1 MKIKKLISVMTA
13 VALFASFS
21 GCSFLPGYPTNKI
34 VRPPRLEGEKQ
45 ALQIAFEKSAGDG
58 VLLKSPAKG
67 EYLSSFVTYDVDGDG
82 NEEAFVFYVDT
93 SADASVRVNI
103 LEKKDGDWV
112 SVGDLKGSGSSV
124 YEIEFEDVNQDGRY
138 EVIISWSLFD
148 NKTTRIVSVIDFTV
162 TETGELAF
170 TARANEYFAYK
181 ELIDFDLNGLKE
193 LCVLYIDDTTE
204 VIQTYLRVFEFT
216 ENNSVKLV
224 SELPLD
230 ANIAAVSKTR
240 KDIIKSGSKETIR
253 LFLDVLR
260 RDSGLFTEAVMWS
273 RTENK
278 LIRLLSNPSADTYRK
293 TSLGTRDIDGDGL
306 YEIPVMSALAGSRRK
321 QLISGSE
328 ETNDA
333 LYIDLVCFMS
343 LDGGK
348 LKENEFALYNP
359 ASLYLFKFNWKRS
372 SVTARYDEE
381 SGDTVYSEWDAKA
394 QKYGDDLFSLNF
406 NTKDLGEYGYTLA
419 ANAKSGNYWCR
430 IYPAGEKR
438 AITVKYISENLIPV

>member
-1 MKIKKLISVMTA
+1 MS
-13 VALFASFS
+13 
-21 GCSFLPGYPTNKI
+21 KI

-82 NEEAFVFYVDT
+82 AEEAFVFYVDT

-103 LEKKDGDWV
+103 LDKKDGDWV
-112 SVGDLKGSGSSV
+112 SVSDLKGSGSSV
-124 YEIEFEDVNQDGRY
+124 YEIEFEDVNQDGKY
-138 EVIISWSLFD
+138 EIIISWSLFD

-162 TETGELAF
+162 SEAGTLTF

-181 ELIDFDLNGLKE
+181 ELIDFNLNGLKE

-204 VIQTYLRVFEFT
+204 VLQTYLRVFEFT
-216 ENNSVKLV
+216 KNNSVKLV

-240 KDIIKSGSKETIR
+240 SDKITSGGQETVR

-260 RDSGLFTEAVMWS
+260 SDSGLFTEAVMWS
-273 RTENK
+273 KTENK
-278 LIRLLSNPSADTYRK
+278 LVRLLGNPSVDTFRK
-293 TSLGTRDIDGDGL
+293 VSLGTRDIDNDGH
-306 YEIPVMSALAGSRRK
+306 YEIPVVSALAGSRQK
-321 QLISGSE
+321 QLISGSV

-333 LYIDLVCFMS
+333 LYIELIRFMS

-348 LKENEFALYNP
+348 LKENKLAVYNP
-359 ASLYLFKFNWKRS
+359 ASLYMFKFNWKTS
-372 SVTARYDEE
+372 SVTARYDEK
-381 SGDTVYSEWDAKA
+381 SGDTVYSEWNAKT
-394 QKYGDDLFSLNF
+394 QKYGEDLFSLNF
-406 NTKDLGEYGYTLA
+406 NTKNLSEYGYKLA
-419 ANAKSGNYWCR
+419 KGAESGNYWYK
-430 IYPAGEKR
+430 IYAAGEKYG
-438 AITVKYISENLIPV
+438 ITAEYISENLIPV